1 MLIRRPLDKKV
12 LQSFDLFLDILLYK
26 NNPIYSFFF
35 PAFTLNVHLQM
46 VQLNA
51 ASFPASPLCTLSSCF
66 FCSCHK
72 KICDSEKI
80 KMDIYYITLQYKII
94 IAFPTEWW
102 AQIKASQPVPL
113 ITYIS
118 VSFQATGVAVPNFS
132 TAGNSA
138 PTLPWLLLSWKDTAG
153 FYHQR
158 DISIKSVTMQ
168 LI

>member
-1 MLIRRPLDKKV
+1 MLIRRLLDKKV
-12 LQSFDLFLDILLYK
+12 LWSFDLFSDIMLYK
-26 NNPIYSFFF
+26 NNSICSFFF
-35 PAFTLNVHLQM
+35 PAFNLNIHLQM
-46 VQLNA
+46 LQLNA
-51 ASFPASPLCTLSSCF
+51 GSFPVSPLCTLSGCF

-72 KICDSEKI
+72 KICDSEKT

-102 AQIKASQPVPL
+102 AQIKAWQPVPL

-118 VSFQATGVAVPNFS
+118 VSFQTTGAAVSNFS

-138 PTLPWLLLSWKDTAG
+138 PTLPRLLLSWKDTAG

-158 DISIKSVTMQ
+158 GI
-168 LI
+168 